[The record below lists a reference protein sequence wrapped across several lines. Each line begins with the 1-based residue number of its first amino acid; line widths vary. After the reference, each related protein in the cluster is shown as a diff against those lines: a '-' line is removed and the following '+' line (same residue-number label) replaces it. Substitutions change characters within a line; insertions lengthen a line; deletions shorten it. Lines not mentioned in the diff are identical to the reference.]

1 MFDRLCVAMVAAD
14 TETTNRRQVLGG
26 AAALV
31 ATLGVFDNTALAASR
46 PFFHFWGCFSLSVDV
61 LASFTAMGCLFYKIS
76 QDDFFVFNEEVL
88 FHTIWQGH
96 QLQIP
101 PQKVDKLGV

>member
-1 MFDRLCVAMVAAD
+1 MKAFLFNRLCVAMVAAE

-31 ATLGVFDNTALAASR
+31 ATLGAFDNTALAASR
-46 PFFHFWGCFSLSVDV
+46 PFFHFWGYFSLSFDV
-61 LASFTAMGCLFYKIS
+61 LTSFSALGCLLKKTS

-88 FHTIWQGH
+88 SYTNWQ
-96 QLQIP
+96 
-101 PQKVDKLGV
+101 

>member
-1 MFDRLCVAMVAAD
+1 MVAAE

-46 PFFHFWGCFSLSVDV
+46 PFFHFWGCFSLSFDV
-61 LASFTAMGCLFYKIS
+61 LTSFSAMGCLLKKIS
-76 QDDFFVFNEEVL
+76 EDDFFVFNEEVVSS
-88 FHTIWQGH
+88 TNWQ
-96 QLQIP
+96 
-101 PQKVDKLGV
+101 

>member
-1 MFDRLCVAMVAAD
+1 MVAAE

-46 PFFHFWGCFSLSVDV
+46 PFLQFWGCFCLSFDV
-61 LASFTAMGCLFYKIS
+61 LTFFIAMGCLLNKMS
-76 QDDFFVFNEEVL
+76 QDDIFVFNDEVL
-88 FHTIWQGH
+88 FYTNWQ
-96 QLQIP
+96 
-101 PQKVDKLGV
+101 